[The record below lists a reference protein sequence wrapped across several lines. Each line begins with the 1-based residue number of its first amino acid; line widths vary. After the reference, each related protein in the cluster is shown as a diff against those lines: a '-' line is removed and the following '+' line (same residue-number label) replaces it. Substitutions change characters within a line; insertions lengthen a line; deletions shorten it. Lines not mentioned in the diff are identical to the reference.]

1 MPLILLVV
9 NSSFSKSSSLKWSF
23 EKEKIV
29 KTTEHVAFATCS
41 FSSFPIS
48 SEDVMSLDM
57 QKSTRRNESVGPLLI
72 NVKQY

>member
-23 EKEKIV
+23 EKEKIL
-29 KTTEHVAFATCS
+29 KTIEHVAFATRS

-48 SEDVMSLDM
+48 SEEVMSLDM